1 MTVRVQRQF
10 TLPATCEEVW
20 EFIVDPEQRA
30 RAISVVSEYEL
41 ADESGRKATWYIDIP
56 IPVIRRAARVETED
70 TERDPPNY
78 VEFVGRSKVM
88 TVTGTHRLEEVEEG
102 CRLSNEFVVD
112 GKLPGVERFFKKN
125 LDSELENLE
134 EAIREYLAENDR
146 NGSR

>member
-1 MTVRVQRQF
+1 MTVRVQRRF

-20 EFIVDPEQRA
+20 EFISDPERRA
-30 RAISVVSEYEL
+30 QAISVVSEYEVE
-41 ADESGRKATWYIDIP
+41 DGSGRKATWYIDIP

-70 TERDPPNY
+70 VTRDPPNY

-88 TVTGTHRLEEVEEG
+88 QVTGTHRLEALEDG
-102 CRLSNEFVVD
+102 CRLTNEFVVD

-134 EAIREYLAENDR
+134 NAIREYLDER
-146 NGSR
+146 Q